1 MGHKH
6 ASDNKGAIVG
16 IAAASA
22 VVGAL
27 TAMMLTPRTGE
38 QVRNG
43 LGRRARHAKDTMT
56 DKMHKSRDDTDKDE

>member
-6 ASDNKGAIVG
+6 AHDTNKAAIAG

-43 LGRRARHAKDTMT
+43 LGRRARHAKDTVS
-56 DKMHKSRDDTDKDE
+56 DKVHKSRDDDSSE